1 MKMMPVINCGVSTGV
16 NHLGPPGDDTAA
28 KQSALNQIFEVSDS
42 DKDGVLSA
50 TEVQAAVGSG
60 QGAKADADALY
71 GALSADGT
79 QTVDKQRFMSSFPG
93 GGLTGP
99 TLYLL
104 AQTKDMIDHGYAEAR
119 HLVSLVNPETGEED
133 GGEYPWIP
141 SEKTDPGG
149 PVARAT
155 LDMMYGAF
163 GQAVNDAGKDML
175 KRMRDNQAFLP

>member
-16 NHLGPPGDDTAA
+16 NHLGPPSGDTAA
-28 KQSALNQIFEVSDS
+28 QQSALNQIFEVSDT
-42 DKDGVLSA
+42 DKDGILSA
-50 TEVQAAVGSG
+50 KEVEAAVASG
-60 QGAKADADALY
+60 EGGAADADALY
-71 GALSADGT
+71 GKLSADGT
-79 QTVDKQRFMSSFPG
+79 RTVDRQRFMSSFPG
-93 GGLTGP
+93 GSLTGP

-104 AQTKDMIDHGYAEAR
+104 AQTKDMTDHGYVETR

-141 SEKTDPGG
+141 PEKTDPGG
-149 PVARAT
+149 PVARAA

-175 KRMRDNQAFLP
+175 GRMRDNQAFLP